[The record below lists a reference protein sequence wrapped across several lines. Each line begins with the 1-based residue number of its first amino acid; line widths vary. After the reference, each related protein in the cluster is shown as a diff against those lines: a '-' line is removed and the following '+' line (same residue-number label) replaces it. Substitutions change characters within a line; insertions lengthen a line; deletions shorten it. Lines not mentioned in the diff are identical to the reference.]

1 MNPITRLRHGLFL
14 TNKHL
19 TPSEAS
25 LEIITSPV
33 PILFIKMFIQ
43 ADNYF
48 DILIHRKLIIIWS
61 TQQTE
66 KWDDTRHRQS
76 RSKPDSFLFPASLY
90 WSCTE
95 LRLWQAWLAGAASS
109 QAVTASLW
117 PREEGGCSADCQPA
131 TRPQNSHINTTLL
144 QNPTQ
149 SNFLPAT
156 WLLALFKNVS
166 FWPLMYL
173 LKASHL
179 A

>member
-48 DILIHRKLIIIWS
+48 DILIHRKLIIVWS

-76 RSKPDSFLFPASLY
+76 RSKPDSFLPQPLCTEAAPSSLVTGLASWGGLQSGSDGLSLTSGGGRLLCRLSASHPASKL
-90 WSCTE
+90 
-95 LRLWQAWLAGAASS
+95 
-109 QAVTASLW
+109 
-117 PREEGGCSADCQPA
+117 
-131 TRPQNSHINTTLL
+131 SH
-144 QNPTQ
+144 
-149 SNFLPAT
+149 
-156 WLLALFKNVS
+156 
-166 FWPLMYL
+166 
-173 LKASHL
+173 
-179 A
+179 